1 MCNLSKKSNCKISKQ
16 VTKLETEVLKTN
28 FKKEDHENGKFSKW
42 LKCVIQEK
50 WQDLKPHEVS
60 LKTVKLVIW

>member
-1 MCNLSKKSNCKISKQ
+1 MCNSSK
-16 VTKLETEVLKTN
+16 ETEVLITN
-28 FKKEDHENGKFSKW
+28 SKKEDHENGKFSKW
-42 LKCVIQEK
+42 LKCVIPEK